1 MTKVKMLLSGVAALS
16 TVFFAPQVFAH
27 AHLKVATPAAD
38 STVSAPVSALNLNF
52 SEGVEPAF
60 SGVEVKDAR
69 GQLVNTGK
77 LAVSPTD
84 KKQLT
89 VPLESG
95 LNSGS
100 YTVGWH
106 VVSVDGHKTK
116 GEYHFLVK

>member
-1 MTKVKMLLSGVAALS
+1 MIKVKVLLSGVVALS

-27 AHLKVATPAAD
+27 AHLKGATPATD
-38 STVSAPVSALNLNF
+38 STVPAPVSALNLNF

-60 SGVEVKDAR
+60 SGVEVKDAN
-69 GQLVNTGK
+69 GQAIKTGK
-77 LAVSPTD
+77 PAVSPTD

-95 LNSGS
+95 LNSGK
-100 YTVGWH
+100 YTVDWH

-116 GEYHFLVK
+116 GEYHFQVK